1 MGVLLGTPRNALR
14 RRLAAA
20 LPNRYT
26 SAEHPAESIQCDVL
40 SAEACQTPREM
51 NTIAT
56 ENMIGSAAGFAPSPS
71 VSLDSAEPLTR
82 RENDRV
88 YLELKRKVTAAGLL
102 DRQYGYYV
110 WKIPSVAAM
119 IAASVAVLVIF
130 SGTLWIQMLNAVFLA
145 LVFTNLG
152 FLGHDSGHRQ
162 IFVSAKRNDWVLL
175 TVGFL
180 TGMTP
185 SWWQDK
191 HNTHHRAPNHIDI
204 DGDIEVSLLA
214 FTHEQA
220 LAMKGIG
227 RLTVRY
233 QAFLFYPMLAL
244 TSFSLLFGGIA
255 YQLRKERMRYPIVEP
270 VLVVAGLAAY
280 LGLIFFFLGPWH
292 GALFIAVHRALGG
305 IYMCSVFAPN
315 HKGMPMLDEETEMDF
330 LHKQTLTARNVTGSP
345 LADFWYGGLNYQIEH
360 HLFPNMPR
368 NNLKKAQVIVRAFC
382 QERGL
387 PYHETGVWQSNKE
400 ILRFLHE
407 VSAPLRRKS
416 A

>member
-1 MGVLLGTPRNALR
+1 M
-14 RRLAAA
+14 
-20 LPNRYT
+20 
-26 SAEHPAESIQCDVL
+26 
-40 SAEACQTPREM
+40 EM
-51 NTIAT
+51 NTIST
-56 ENMIGSAAGFAPSPS
+56 ENLIGSAVRAVPSPS
-71 VSLDSAEPLTR
+71 AALDSAEPLTR

-102 DRQYGYYV
+102 DRQYGYYA
-110 WKIPSVAAM
+110 WKIPSVVAM
-119 IAASVAVLVIF
+119 VAASVALLVIF
-130 SGTLWIQMLNAVFLA
+130 SGVLWIQMLNAVFLA

-162 IFVSAKRNDWVLL
+162 IFVSAKHNDWVLL

-255 YQLRKERMRYPIVEP
+255 YQMRKGRMRYPIVEP
-270 VLVVAGLAAY
+270 VLVVAGLTAY
-280 LGLIFFFLGPWH
+280 LGLIFFFLGPWQ

-305 IYMCSVFAPN
+305 IYMGSVFAPN
-315 HKGMPMLDEETEMDF
+315 HKGMPILDKDSEMDF
-330 LHKQTLTARNVTGSP
+330 LHKQTLTARNVHGSP

-382 QERGL
+382 REKGL

-400 ILRFLHE
+400 ILGFLHE
-407 VSAPLRRKS
+407 ASSPLRRKS

>member
-1 MGVLLGTPRNALR
+1 M
-14 RRLAAA
+14 
-20 LPNRYT
+20 
-26 SAEHPAESIQCDVL
+26 
-40 SAEACQTPREM
+40 EM
-51 NTIAT
+51 HTIST
-56 ENMIGSAAGFAPSPS
+56 ENLIGSAVGVASSPS
-71 VSLDSAEPLTR
+71 VEMDSAEPLTR
-82 RENDRV
+82 RENDKA

-102 DRQYGYYV
+102 DRQYGYYA
-110 WKIPSVAAM
+110 WKIPSVVAM
-119 IAASVAVLVIF
+119 VAASVALLVIF

-162 IFVSAKRNDWVLL
+162 IFKSARPNDWVLL

-191 HNTHHRAPNHIDI
+191 HNTHHRAPNQMEI
-204 DGDIEVSLLA
+204 DGDIEVIL
-214 FTHEQA
+214 FVFNDQQA
-220 LAMKGIG
+220 LAMKGLG
-227 RLTVRY
+227 RFTAKY
-233 QAFLFYPMLAL
+233 QAFLFYPLLTL

-255 YQLRKERMRYPIVEP
+255 YQIRKGRMRYPIAEP
-270 VLVVAGLAAY
+270 ALVVAGLAAY
-280 LGLIFFFLGPWH
+280 LGLIFFFLGPWQ
-292 GALFIAVHRALGG
+292 GAMFIAVHRALGG
-305 IYMCSVFAPN
+305 IYMGSVFAPN
-315 HKGMPMLDEETEMDF
+315 HKGMPMLDKDTDLDF
-330 LHKQTLTARNVTGSP
+330 LHRQTLTARNVTGSP

-387 PYHETGVWQSNKE
+387 PYHESGVWQSNKE
-400 ILRFLHE
+400 ILGFLHE